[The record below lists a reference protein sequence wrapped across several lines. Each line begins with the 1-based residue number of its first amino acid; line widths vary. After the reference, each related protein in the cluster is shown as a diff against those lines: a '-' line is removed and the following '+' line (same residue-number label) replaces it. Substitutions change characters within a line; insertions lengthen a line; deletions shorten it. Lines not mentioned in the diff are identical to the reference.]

1 MALLTLT
8 LAGCH
13 KEDTHIDVNKSQV
26 LGTWVKVGTQEY
38 WRYQSGGSGA
48 TWDESEDI
56 GGDETNLTF
65 SWTLDGDY
73 LEHSFSGRHGNQNV
87 TEAYYITE
95 ISETTM
101 KWRDANY
108 DGTYTLRKVSE
119 TR

>member
-65 SWTLDGDY
+65 SWTLDGSNIASPDGMATRM
-73 LEHSFSGRHGNQNV
+73 LQRP
-87 TEAYYITE
+87 T
-95 ISETTM
+95 ISP
-101 KWRDANY
+101 RF
-108 DGTYTLRKVSE
+108 RK
-119 TR
+119 RR